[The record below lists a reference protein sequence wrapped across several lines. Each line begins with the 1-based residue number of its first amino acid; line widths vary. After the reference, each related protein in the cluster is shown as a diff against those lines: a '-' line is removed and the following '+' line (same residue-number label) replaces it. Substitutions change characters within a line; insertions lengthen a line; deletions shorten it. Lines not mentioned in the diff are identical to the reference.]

1 MADDSVHA
9 QAAAPRAAAAE
20 APAAARTLLA
30 AWHKTECR
38 IAVAA
43 FVFIALVL
51 ILDVIGRE
59 GLFPLLKAMGM
70 RHTGPTGVYGA
81 QKLAVFA
88 LAIATYSG
96 IGVATATASHLVP
109 RVGFAAMPAAWNAVM
124 DRLADLVTGLF
135 LLGVAWYGFEFVRS
149 SMATGLRAPMLQWP
163 MWPFQAA
170 IPLGFV
176 SAALRYCCFARWPAL
191 RPQRPQGQE

>member
-1 MADDSVHA
+1 MDSLGPIPA
-9 QAAAPRAAAAE
+9 TAARDRAAGP
-20 APAAARTLLA
+20 PAAVRAVLV

-51 ILDVIGRE
+51 ILDVAGRE
-59 GLFPLLKAMGM
+59 LLFPLLRWLGVPYRGA
-70 RHTGPTGVYGA
+70 TGIYGA
-81 QKLAVFA
+81 QKMAVFA
-88 LAIATYSG
+88 LAIAAYSG
-96 IGVATATASHLVP
+96 LGIAAATASHLVP
-109 RVGFAAMPAAWNAVM
+109 RVGFGAVPAAWSAAV

-135 LLGVAWYGFEFVRS
+135 LLGVAWYGVEFVRG

-163 MWPFQAA
+163 VWPFQAA

-176 SAALRYCCFARWPAL
+176 SAALRYLCFARWPAL
-191 RPQRPQGQE
+191 RPPRPEAQE

>member
-1 MADDSVHA
+1 MNM
-9 QAAAPRAAAAE
+9 RAE
-20 APAAARTLLA
+20 ASDATSPRDRAEPPAAVRTFLA
-30 AWHKTECR
+30 AWHKAECR

-59 GLFPLLKAMGM
+59 LLFPLLKVLSV

-81 QKLAVFA
+81 QKMAVFA

-96 IGVATATASHLVP
+96 IGVAAATASHLVP
-109 RVGFAAMPAAWNAVM
+109 RVGFGAVPTAWNVSM

-135 LLGVAWYGFEFVRS
+135 LLGVAWYGFGFVRG

-163 MWPFQAA
+163 VWPFQAA

-176 SAALRYCCFARWPAL
+176 SAALRYLCFARWPAL
-191 RPQRPQGQE
+191 RPQRPHGQE

>member
-1 MADDSVHA
+1 MDSLGRIPG
-9 QAAAPRAAAAE
+9 AALHDRAAEPPSTVRAV
-20 APAAARTLLA
+20 LV

-43 FVFIALVL
+43 LALIALVL
-51 ILDVIGRE
+51 ILDVVGRE
-59 GLFPLLKAMGM
+59 LLFPLLKALGVQY
-70 RHTGPTGVYGA
+70 RGATGIYGA
-81 QKLAVFA
+81 QKMAVFA
-88 LAIATYSG
+88 LAIAAYSG
-96 IGVATATASHLVP
+96 VGVAAATASHLVP
-109 RVGFAAMPAAWNAVM
+109 RVGFGAVPAVWNAAM

-135 LLGVAWYGFEFVRS
+135 LLGVAWYGFEFVRG

-163 MWPFQAA
+163 LWPFQAA

-176 SAALRYCCFARWPAL
+176 SAALRYFFFARWPAL